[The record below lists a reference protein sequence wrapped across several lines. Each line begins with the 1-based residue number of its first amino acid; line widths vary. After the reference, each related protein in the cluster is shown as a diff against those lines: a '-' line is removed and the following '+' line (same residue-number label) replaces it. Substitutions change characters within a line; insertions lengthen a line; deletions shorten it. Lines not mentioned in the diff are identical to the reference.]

1 MDQDKN
7 KKVFRLPRI
16 QMSISAETRQNIM
29 QACSNVV
36 ATPEELEANILV
48 PFPECQRRL
57 REMAGAAQ
65 SKDDMK
71 QIISGPSE
79 WTEDVKG
86 MLALLGE
93 PTEDVAEI
101 PASGGPMAGLTE
113 PFSKLK
119 ELWSNERAI
128 KCKDIEPRFEEM
140 KAAFLNRSCQ
150 VELPSST
157 PIPQL
162 GRPVPKTN
170 IPASVNTT
178 RKPQSDDMQTADK
191 GLTNEG
197 TEPMCNDIFV
207 IEDGEVLGEVQMK
220 DN

>member
-1 MDQDKN
+1 
-7 KKVFRLPRI
+7 
-16 QMSISAETRQNIM
+16 
-29 QACSNVV
+29 
-36 ATPEELEANILV
+36 
-48 PFPECQRRL
+48 
-57 REMAGAAQ
+57 MAGAAQ
-65 SKDDMK
+65 SKGDMK

-93 PTEDVAEI
+93 PMEDVAEI
-101 PASGGPMAGLTE
+101 PASDEPMVGITA

-119 ELWSNERAI
+119 ELLSNERAI

-140 KAAFLNRSCQ
+140 KAAFLSRSCQ
-150 VELPSST
+150 VELPSSP

-162 GRPVPKTN
+162 GRPVPKRN

-178 RKPQSDDMQTADK
+178 RKPQSDDMQTADKGLTNEGTEPMCNIPASVNTTRKPQSDDIQTADK